1 MKEYEP
7 IALKK
12 LSAHLKK
19 EEGASEWLIENGY
32 RELPEFW
39 DAVSG
44 IEKSFQWLKSN
55 GFVHF
60 AAMADALHGNAKARA
75 WLIQHGF
82 RELAAVSDAADGN
95 KIAVALLLKL
105 QEPDWLNVAKAMYDF
120 FKKKEKRSI
129 FNFGNP
135 FG

>member
-12 LSAHLKK
+12 LSALIKK
-19 EEGASEWLIENGY
+19 EDNAQEWLIENDC
-32 RELPEFW
+32 RELAEFW
-39 DAVSG
+39 DAALG
-44 IEKSFQWLKSN
+44 IEKAFQWLKNN

-60 AAMADALHGNAKARA
+60 AAMVDALHGNAQARA
-75 WLIQHGF
+75 WLIQHGY
-82 RELAAVSDAADGN
+82 RVLAAVSDAADGS

-105 QEPDWLNVAKAMYDF
+105 QETDWLNVAKAMYDF
-120 FKKKEKRSI
+120 FKKKEKKSI

-135 FG
+135 FS

>member
-1 MKEYEP
+1 MKEYDP

-12 LSAHLKK
+12 LSALVKK
-19 EEGASEWLIENGY
+19 EEGAQEWLIENGY
-32 RELPEFW
+32 PELPQLW
-39 DAVSG
+39 DAMTG
-44 IEKSFQWLKSN
+44 MEKSFQWLKTN

-60 AAMADALHGNAKARA
+60 AAMTDAMHGNAQARA
-75 WLIQHGF
+75 WLIQHGY
-82 RELAAVSDAADGN
+82 RVLAAVCDATEGN